1 MNLTQRGA
9 LMLLV
14 LAAASAGPAR
24 AEDDSVCA
32 RYEDPLAYNAC
43 LASHGPKANN
53 LAPTGARRGEEGPL
67 AATQA
72 ERNSAPAG
80 VDRGSRHVMRAHGRL
95 HMEFQVR

>member
-53 LAPTGARRGEEGPL
+53 LATTGARRGEEGPL

-80 VDRGSRHVMRAHGRL
+80 VDRGSRHVMRAHGRV